1 MYLCIYIYVFP
12 SDCLSV
18 ASSLTV
24 PAGSHST
31 SSLNLS
37 GLSSSLSSHALRHRP
52 KDELPTAENSADDL
66 DNLDDVN
73 FCLITFF

>member
-1 MYLCIYIYVFP
+1 MFSSECHSI
-12 SDCLSV
+12 

-37 GLSSSLSSHALRHRP
+37 GLSNSLSSHSLRHRP

-66 DNLDDVN
+66 DNLDDVIQ
-73 FCLITFF
+73 ITF

>member
-1 MYLCIYIYVFP
+1 MFSSECHSI
-12 SDCLSV
+12 

-37 GLSSSLSSHALRHRP
+37 GLSNSLSSHALRHRP

-66 DNLDDVN
+66 DNLDDVTHIIFLMN
-73 FCLITFF
+73 SYIYF

>member
-1 MYLCIYIYVFP
+1 MFSSECHSI
-12 SDCLSV
+12 

-24 PAGSHST
+24 PAGSLST

-37 GLSSSLSSHALRHRP
+37 GLSNSLSSHALRHRP

-66 DNLDDVN
+66 DNLDDVTHIIFLMN
-73 FCLITFF
+73 SCIYF